1 MYRIGYVDED
11 RGWKNTFRQ
20 SLKDDFEIILFD
32 VKGDS
37 TVESLTDEIFDSKVD
52 MVVLDFRL
60 DETGLVDFNA
70 DALVDKILETN
81 LYFPLIILTSHEID
95 ALNHLSNANL
105 VNGKDMLEGDN
116 PKIEILKQKIV
127 KLVVDYNTR
136 ITESTAKL
144 KLLEE
149 KRVSTGLQPDEEDA
163 FLELNNFFDKTANAK
178 EQVSRTFYSENT
190 NRRLDILI
198 QKTEELLKKI
208 PNK

>member
-1 MYRIGYVDED
+1 MYRIGYIDED
-11 RGWKNTFRQ
+11 KGWKNTFRQ

-32 VKGDS
+32 IKEGS
-37 TVESLTDEIFDSKVD
+37 TVETLVAEIFDAKVD
-52 MVVLDFRL
+52 MLVLDFRL
-60 DETGLVDFNA
+60 DETGLVEFNA

-116 PKIEILKQKIV
+116 PKVDILKQKII

-136 ITESTAKL
+136 VTESTEKL
-144 KLLEE
+144 KQLED
-149 KRVSTGLQPDEEDA
+149 KRVKEGLQPGEEDTY
-163 FLELNNFFDKTANAK
+163 LELNNFFDKKANAN